1 MIRGTTPTLEFTLP
15 FDTSLIAKMY
25 ITMTQNGKTAL
36 EKNLVRLQL
45 LRYVRITNSDTR
57 GHAGITAAATIT
69 GRDTDKSA
77 NYSRRGSCIRHH
89 ERIRWQNPERGSD
102 LMRFDVTFRELDKK
116 LDVDFRARNEQ
127 IKVDFEH
134 LQVVSDN
141 VGVDYYKG
149 DYTVTPKVE
158 KQELATRQKFLA
170 ENVKI
175 KEIPFFEVSNLEGG
189 QTVFIGMEL

>member
-1 MIRGTTPTLEFTLP
+1 
-15 FDTSLIAKMY
+15 
-25 ITMTQNGKTAL
+25 
-36 EKNLVRLQL
+36 
-45 LRYVRITNSDTR
+45 
-57 GHAGITAAATIT
+57 
-69 GRDTDKSA
+69 
-77 NYSRRGSCIRHH
+77 
-89 ERIRWQNPERGSD
+89 
-102 LMRFDVTFRELDKK
+102 MRFDVTFRELDKK
-116 LDVDFRARNEQ
+116 Q
-127 IKVDFEH
+127 IKVDFKH

-189 QTVFIGMEL
+189 QTVFIGKEL